1 MVGTAPRTEPGMQVR
16 WARDVPSQG
25 RVVRARVPSSDYTQR
40 EMSDAQARGS
50 DPAAITVADV
60 MVANVLVVHSGDSID
75 DAVALIVDSRI
86 TGVPVVDD
94 DHHIL
99 GIVAEFDVLGKP
111 GRTVDEVMTRDVITT
126 DESTTLD
133 KAAEI
138 MLTRR
143 IRRLPVARDGRLVGI
158 LTRADLLRHV
168 RHTHWTC
175 DWCATNVIGLRRPN
189 ACPQCGGESWTFE
202 VVPR

>member
-1 MVGTAPRTEPGMQVR
+1 MPEKEKGAVAG
-16 WARDVPSQG
+16 
-25 RVVRARVPSSDYTQR
+25 
-40 EMSDAQARGS
+40 
-50 DPAAITVADV
+50 AITVADV
-60 MVANVLVVHSGDSID
+60 MVTNVLVVHAGDSVD

-94 DHHIL
+94 DNHIL
-99 GIVAEFDVLGKP
+99 GIVAESDVLSKP

-126 DESTTLD
+126 HEHATLD
-133 KAAEI
+133 AAAEI

-143 IRRLPVARDGRLVGI
+143 IRRLPVARDGKLVGI

-175 DWCATNVIGLRRPN
+175 DWCGTTVLGLRHPN
-189 ACPQCGGESWTFE
+189 ACPECGGESWTFE
-202 VVPR
+202 AVPR